1 MTAAV
6 CSSQPDMLVTIALDD
21 GTLIEPSS
29 ASRDRR
35 SARVYL
41 GDVGFGAVTLWMTPC
56 AAERLRVAMSAALA
70 RLAQAHDGQ
79 AG

>member
-6 CSSQPDMLVTIALDD
+6 CSCQPDMLVTIALDD
-21 GTLIEPSS
+21 RTLIEPSS

-41 GDVGFGAVTLWMTPC
+41 GDMGFGAVTLWMTPN

-70 RLAQAHDGQ
+70 RLAQARDEETG
-79 AG
+79 

>member
-1 MTAAV
+1 VTAAG

-41 GDVGFGAVTLWMTPC
+41 GDVGFGAVTLWMTPY
-56 AAERLRVAMSAALA
+56 AAEKLRVAMSAALR
-70 RLAQAHDGQ
+70 RLAQARESGAD
-79 AG
+79 

>member
-1 MTAAV
+1 
-6 CSSQPDMLVTIALDD
+6 MLVTIALDD

-41 GDVGFGAVTLWMTPC
+41 GDVGFGAVTLWMTPN
-56 AAERLRVAMSAALA
+56 AAERLRLAMSTALA
-70 RLAQAHDGQ
+70 RLAQARNEESG
-79 AG
+79 

>member
-1 MTAAV
+1 MITAV
-6 CSSQPDMLVTIALDD
+6 CSGQPDMLVTIALDD

-41 GDVGFGAVTLWMTPC
+41 GDVGFGAVTLWMTPS
-56 AAERLRVAMSAALA
+56 AAERLTAAMSAALA
-70 RLAQAHDGQ
+70 RLAQARDEETG
-79 AG
+79 